1 MLRISILCD
10 LGLTIEV
17 DAMKAPLFYDGS
29 IVVLLGIYVN
39 SFTFKHI
46 PTGYLQAPLLEIQ
59 LDLANIGQQAIRL
72 TQRAL
77 ILQAQQRPFL
87 FHYLILLCPFSSAFS
102 QRLKPFPIYSVS

>member
-1 MLRISILCD
+1 VLRISILCD

-17 DAMKAPLFYDGS
+17 DDMKAP
-29 IVVLLGIYVN
+29 
-39 SFTFKHI
+39 
-46 PTGYLQAPLLEIQ
+46 